1 MHKKWWIVYNL
12 AYWIGISATIENTS
26 DGAKTADF
34 SRGDRSRLWQHW
46 TAWAVSQV
54 RSLRD
59 HMCLDLCPWHARK
72 QFYHFN
78 VTQSKKHKKPRANRT
93 PSDSFDSRVREALT
107 RCKFKCKIHAPISGL
122 RVREK
127 RAVTDISI
135 NFQKTSFL
143 RPVCCRSYFVNYFR
157 HLN

>member
-1 MHKKWWIVYNL
+1 MHKKWWIVYNF
-12 AYWIGISATIENTS
+12 WIGISATIENTS

-127 RAVTDISI
+127 GRHRYLYKFSK
-135 NFQKTSFL
+135 NFFFTAGVL
-143 RPVCCRSYFVNYFR
+143 PIVFR
-157 HLN
+157 